1 MYKVEKPIR
10 PIGQLLVKFI
20 SLVSMLIFALF
31 GSLCAQTPG
40 LIYKPAASVLG
51 RSVLDPNGDGFVSL
65 TTAGFS
71 GTDYGSASELN
82 MVSLPILG
90 IEPTGDLTTG
100 ASGGHTDIVNNGSS
114 SNQSCYI
121 LYKSVG
127 GVDYLI
133 IRFRIGSA
141 STSSKGYSFLLDT
154 DGVFG
159 SLLASGNPGFDKEV
173 VLETGNSG
181 KISIYNH
188 SISGTT
194 LANSY
199 ALDEY
204 HQRSVALSTNS
215 SNPDYFYDFFVPYSG
230 LGLASQPVRISAVTV
245 TSAGSGITGSKSD
258 YNGINDQLYGN
269 DPIAIANALINSFP
283 SAPLTSLTDGY
294 VYAASK
300 STAPVVNGGITT
312 SSTSISGTSSEANG
326 TVVTIY
332 KNGVSIGTATVTGNV
347 WTLSGVT
354 GLTAGNL
361 ITAKA
366 TATDKTISDA
376 SAAIEV
382 TAVAPCFTK
391 PPVITLRTSTDA
403 PGGTVGITGTWS
415 GAVVPNGSN
424 VVIKLYSQTLQNG
437 TYSSIAALNNNTYY
451 VKVDGTWQFVTTL
464 SSNQLQTTNFFA
476 TATIISTA
484 CESGLSEVSKKT
496 NGQTGTVTA
505 APTLVTTTILA
516 SASVARSV
524 VVTNNDATAAIL
536 ILYENGYEIARTA
549 STIAAGANHTFS
561 YTGFIEADSVFARAQ
576 SATTDYWLSNL
587 SNKVVV
593 SASAVQTTVPFISG
607 TYIAGS
613 SKTVSG
619 TSTEA
624 AGSTITLYKA
634 GTTLLGTATVTA
646 YGTWTISGLTLATS
660 DVLTAYA
667 KAAGKTLSAVSNAV
681 TVAASAPGAP
691 VITGSYQ
698 SGATSISGTGAS
710 GTVTVYVDG
719 SAVGSVTVT
728 GAWTLSGIAAGQLYK
743 GGVITAVNTV
753 SGISSVESNSV
764 TIVGVNSFKIT
775 NTSDGTIGTQV
786 AGVAFNVK
794 FTAMDGLAGAGSL
807 FSGFSGKVVVSSS
820 SVSLTGT
827 GQSSAFSSGVFTPHS
842 MNLTT
847 AGSGKTITIVSV
859 DDPTA
864 VGTAT
869 IAVIDPASVYKLVL
883 NAPADV
889 NPGTRAAYTVTRKDT
904 YDNLVTTGGAKTV
917 YLTAS
922 AVSGTFYDAA
932 SGGNQVTTIQIA
944 NAASSANF
952 WFVSNTGGP
961 FTITASDAIT
971 PDGNTGLQDAT
982 DEIIVGTIWTGNTST
997 DWGTNTNWEGNAVP
1011 GIGAEIVVPAGRIN
1025 YPILD
1030 QNRAIGG
1037 IYLGTGATARLNA
1050 KVLTVQGAFSG
1061 TGKFIGDAGAGLVI
1075 NGSGNAGT
1083 VIFDQTTPGTTNKV
1097 NTLLMDR
1104 ASTGMLALG
1113 TNLNVGTLTLTNGK
1127 IEIGDYTLT
1136 STTNGLGSANA
1147 YVKTSGTGR
1156 VKTNIASGTSIVFP
1170 VGNEAYNPVTI
1181 SNNTGVADDFSVQ
1194 VLDEVYVNGNGNGG
1208 NRNNVNAA
1216 RVKRTWEI
1224 SKGNPTANAGTGVD
1238 FIFDWNDGEEVSSLS
1253 SYAMYHYEGGN
1264 WGKQNG
1270 GTKHAS
1276 RKEFTYTGYM
1286 GTFSPFTI
1294 LEGNS
1299 TLPVQWKT
1307 FKAEKKDKQV
1317 LLTWETSAE
1326 QNTRNFTIQHSVNGQ
1341 NWTNLGVVNAAGNSS
1356 IVKTYQFSHYMPSA
1370 LENFYRILQM
1380 DLDGKQSYSAI
1391 QKVSM
1396 PTTANG
1402 IKILGNPVSNGQ
1414 LKLYA
1419 DVAGAVE
1426 LLSVDGSA
1434 AFKGLMQQGITNIN
1448 VAGFAKGTYI
1458 LRANGQTRQVIVQ

>member
-1 MYKVEKPIR
+1 MYKVERPNHPINL
-10 PIGQLLVKFI
+10 LLVKFI
-20 SLVSMLIFALF
+20 SLAFLLIFALF
-31 GSLCAQTPG
+31 SNLLAQTPG

-114 SNQSCYI
+114 TNQSCYI
-121 LYKSVG
+121 LYKTVG

-159 SLLASGNPGFDKEV
+159 SLLASNNPGFDKEV

-258 YNGINDQLYGN
+258 YNGVNDQLYSN

-283 SAPLTSLTDGY
+283 ATALTSLTDGY
-294 VYAASK
+294 VYAAPK

-312 SSTSISGTSSEANG
+312 ASTSISGTSSEANG
-326 TVVTIY
+326 TTVTIY

-354 GLTAGNL
+354 GLTAGDL

-382 TAVAPCFTK
+382 TAVQSCYTAP
-391 PPVITLRTSTDA
+391 PIITSRISSQT
-403 PGGTVGITGTWS
+403 ITGTWS
-415 GAVVPNGSN
+415 GGIVPNGSN
-424 VVIKLYSQTLQNG
+424 VRIRLYNQVDQN
-437 TYSSIAALNNNTYY
+437 TITEIANTVMVY
-451 VKVDGTWQFVTTL
+451 VQADGTWNYATGLAQNDFNGYNIL
-464 SSNQLQTTNFFA
+464 A
-476 TATIISTA
+476 TATVVSTS
-484 CESGLSEVSKKT
+484 CLSAYSNVSKKSSG
-496 NGQTGTVTA
+496 NVN
-505 APTLVTTTILA
+505 TIG
-516 SASVARSV
+516 
-524 VVTNNDATAAIL
+524 VVTPTPSITTSLIYASTGARDVIVANNDATAVAALLKI
-536 ILYENGYEIARTA
+536 YVNGVLKETTA
-549 STIAAGANHTFS
+549 STVAINGTYTFS
-561 YTGFIEADSVFARAQ
+561 ITGLMDGDIITARAQ
-576 SATTDYWLSNL
+576 GTGTTPYYWLSSE
-587 SNKVVV
+587 SNKLTVL
-593 SASAVQTTVPFISG
+593 ASATQSAAPVIAG
-607 TYIAGS
+607 NYIAGS
-613 SKTVSG
+613 GKTISG
-619 TSTEA
+619 TSTEV
-624 AGSTITLYKA
+624 AGTTITLYKA
-634 GTTLLGTATVTA
+634 GTTLLGTSTVTS
-646 YGTWTISGLTLATS
+646 YGTWTISSLTLASS

-667 KAAGKTLSAVSNAV
+667 KANGKTLSAVSNAV

-698 SGATSISGTGAS
+698 SGAASISGTGAS

-719 SAVGSVTVT
+719 SVVGTVTTT

-743 GGVITAVNTV
+743 GGVITAINTV

-794 FTAMDGLAGAGSL
+794 FTAMDGLGGAGNL
-807 FSGFSGKVVVSSS
+807 FSSFSGKVVVSSS
-820 SVSLTGT
+820 SAALTGT
-827 GQSSAFSSGVFTPHS
+827 GQSTAFSSGVFTPHS

-869 IAVIDPASVYKLVL
+869 IAVIDPASVYKFVL
-883 NAPADV
+883 SAPADV
-889 NPGTRAAYTVTRKDT
+889 NPGTRAAYTVSRRDA
-904 YDNLVTTGGAKTV
+904 YDNLITTGGAKTV
-917 YLTAS
+917 YLSAS
-922 AVSGTFYDAA
+922 AVAGTFYDAA
-932 SGGNQVTTIQIA
+932 SGGNQISSVQIA
-944 NAASSANF
+944 DAQSGASF

-961 FTITASDAIT
+961 FTVTASDAST

-982 DEIIVGTIWTGNTST
+982 DEIIFGTIWTGNTST

-1030 QNRAIGG
+1030 QNRTIGG

-1050 KVLTVQGAFSG
+1050 KLLTVQGTFSG

-1075 NGSGNAGT
+1075 NGTGNAGSL
-1083 VIFDQTTPGTTNKV
+1083 IFDQTTPGSTNMV

-1104 ASTGMLALG
+1104 TSTGMLLLG
-1113 TNLNVGTLTLTNGK
+1113 ANMHVGTLTLTNGK
-1127 IEIGDYTLT
+1127 IDIGDYTLI
-1136 STTNGLGSANA
+1136 STANGMGSAAA

-1156 VKTNIASGTSIVFP
+1156 LKTNITSGASILFP

-1194 VLDEVYVNGNGNGG
+1194 VLDEVYANGNGNGG

-1216 RVKRTWEI
+1216 RIKRTWEI
-1224 SKGNPTANAGTGVD
+1224 SKANPTANAGTGVD
-1238 FIFDWNDGEEVSSLS
+1238 FVFGWNEGEEVSSLS

-1270 GTKHAS
+1270 GAKHAS

-1294 LEGNS
+1294 LEGNA

-1326 QNTRNFTIQHSVNGQ
+1326 QNTKHFTIQHSVNGQ
-1341 NWTNLGVVNAAGNSS
+1341 NWTNLGVVNAAGNSNV
-1356 IVKTYQFSHYMPSA
+1356 VKTYQFSHYMPSVM
-1370 LENFYRILQM
+1370 ENFYRILQL
-1380 DLDGKQSYSAI
+1380 DLDGKQSYSAV
-1391 QKVSM
+1391 QKVAM
-1396 PTTANG
+1396 PASATG

-1414 LKLYA
+1414 LQIYA
-1419 DVAGAVE
+1419 DMVGSVE
-1426 LLSVDGSA
+1426 LLSVDGRA
-1434 AFKGLMQQGITNIN
+1434 AFKGVMQQGITNIN